1 MPCIFLAIP
10 DRSAKEANRPKVQ
23 PGGWNA
29 SQNEVAM
36 TTGPL
41 GESFRGLQGV
51 EAGLRSEAKLCV
63 QVGCES
69 VRVGGDRAWPV
80 RLRLYAPVNVSVD
93 SDSGLLA
100 GI

>member
-1 MPCIFLAIP
+1 MPCTFLAIP
-10 DRSAKEANRPKVQ
+10 DRSAKEANRAKVQ

-51 EAGLRSEAKLCV
+51 EADLRSEA
-63 QVGCES
+63 QVYVPVGWES
-69 VRVGGDRAWPV
+69 VRRGRGE
-80 RLRLYAPVNVSVD
+80 
-93 SDSGLLA
+93 GLA
-100 GI
+100 STS